1 MPSNPQTQSSLVIH
15 TPVDRAAHP
24 AAIANEPAERTPANM
39 EMKAEDVEMGDEGHV
54 FRILALYTCAPVNAG
69 EELTWNYGQ
78 SYEPVRRQDGY
89 VAGECCTA
97 SGALLPPLA
106 DRAREIY
113 RALDGTGWQRRRRPC
128 AGGCAEQPR
137 HTKQRLRLRRG
148 SSAVPGAEARAAK
161 PEAENTMCGPKSAV
175 KSAGLT

>member
-24 AAIANEPAERTPANM
+24 AAIANEPAEGTRANM
-39 EMKAEDVEMGDEGHV
+39 EMKAEDVEMGDEARV

-78 SYEPVRRQDGY
+78 SYEPVRRQEGY

-97 SGALLPPLA
+97 SGALLPPLEE
-106 DRAREIY
+106 RAWEIY
-113 RALDGTGWQRRRRPC
+113 RAMDGNV
-128 AGGCAEQPR
+128 AGVLVLADVQ
-137 HTKQRLRLRRG
+137 
-148 SSAVPGAEARAAK
+148 SSQDTQSSDSDYVEERAR
-161 PEAENTMCGPKSAV
+161 
-175 KSAGLT
+175 